1 VSKQNLN
8 PSSWCICHSNNHPK
22 WKNHRTL
29 PKAVPK
35 HPKITLYVALLLLE
49 FNMICRTSGCTPIAL
64 LNCLKGIK
72 NKKVMRLESKRGP
85 KRREKKKNTFCK
97 LESFFFS
104 SYFFITLFSFA
115 LQK

>member
-85 KRREKKKNTFCK
+85 KRREKKKK
-97 LESFFFS
+97 HIL
-104 SYFFITLFSFA
+104 
-115 LQK
+115 